1 MVVVDVEMISKI
13 GPTMDLRV
21 PVMVADEAEVVIEAI
36 TAMIEK
42 AAIGRV
48 SIKEGAAVVVVGG
61 KKVVEGMEEGN
72 YNFIYKFNSFLL

>member
-1 MVVVDVEMISKI
+1 MVVVAVEKI
-13 GPTMDLRV
+13 LKIVPTMDLRV

-48 SIKEGAAVVVVGG
+48 SIKVEVAEGDG
-61 KKVVEGMEEGN
+61 KKGEEWTEEEGN
-72 YNFIYKFNSFLL
+72 YFYFLS